1 MRGPIVEV
9 AGWLEEA
16 EALDIAE
23 DERYGEDDGRELP
36 KWMKN
41 KRERLAKIREAK
53 AALEREAGAVR
64 RPSARRKPNG
74 RQAREVSADAGY
86 CSEENLAVLPKRHIR
101 GCLAAGRRKHGTASA
116 TSSRKPAGPL
126 RRAMATRPKRGGHRN
141 RYRLRKHTVEP
152 VLGQIKEA
160 QGIRRFLLR
169 GFEKVGLEWQLICAS
184 HNLRKLTKAMA

>member
-1 MRGPIVEV
+1 MNWAMSYKRMCEEERRLSEEV

-74 RQAREVSADAGY
+74 RQAREVSADAG
-86 CSEENLAVLPKRHIR
+86 
-101 GCLAAGRRKHGTASA
+101 
-116 TSSRKPAGPL
+116 
-126 RRAMATRPKRGGHRN
+126 
-141 RYRLRKHTVEP
+141 
-152 VLGQIKEA
+152 
-160 QGIRRFLLR
+160 
-169 GFEKVGLEWQLICAS
+169 
-184 HNLRKLTKAMA
+184 